1 MTEFHLNVDGKGRK
15 LTPDNCGI
23 AMFRDEPDK
32 DYLDIWEEKD
42 GEEAHTWIFGRREML
57 IWMGRVCIQRGD
69 DKILRQTER
78 DHEPFREHT
87 GWNPT
92 VYVEDVAN
100 ETENEIFISYLL
112 NDLDKVTG
120 PEDIPA

>member
-15 LTPDNCGI
+15 LTPENCGV
-23 AMFRDEPDK
+23 AMFRYEPDK
-32 DYLDIWEEKD
+32 DYLDIWETDEG
-42 GEEAHTWIFGRREML
+42 GEERHTWVFGRREML
-57 IWMGRVCIQRGD
+57 IWMGRVCLQRGD

-92 VYVEDVAN
+92 VFVEDKAN
-100 ETENEIFISYLL
+100 DTENEIFISYLL
-112 NDLDKVTG
+112 NDLTKAVGVD
-120 PEDIPA
+120 DIP